1 MKYGFYHPKR
11 GYWQA
16 NSDVPQHIRDGYPS
30 GTVEVPL
37 RPVGNFDWDGVKW
50 VELPPD
56 IEALSADA
64 KAKRNALLQRSDW
77 TQIAQT
83 SRRSLGF
90 LSKSTG
96 QRLHNETDKGSQP
109 GVLLQWDTAN
119 EQ

>member
-1 MKYGFYHPKR
+1 MEHGFYHPKR

-64 KAKRNALLQRSDW
+64 KAKRNALLQRSHGLP
-77 TQIAQT
+77 IGRLCGT
-83 SRRSLGF
+83 SQRRLGS

-96 QRLHNETDKGSQP
+96 QRLHNETVTGNQP
-109 GVLLQWDTAN
+109 MVLLW
-119 EQ
+119 